1 MRLEWQAKLETG
13 VEQIDNQHRELY
25 RLVNL
30 VLDPGEETKVED
42 TLKFLENYVVRH
54 FTDEEALQA
63 ASQFPDLPEHKEI
76 HAGFIRTFIDLKTQW
91 ALAESDKEREIAVRS
106 LNGTVLDWLGN
117 HIMIHDRHF
126 ADWYKSFM
134 RR

>member
-1 MRLEWQAKLETG
+1 MRLEWQTKLETG

-54 FTDEEALQA
+54 FTDEEALQV

-76 HAGFIRTFIDLKTQW
+76 HAGQPVSGPAGTQGD
-91 ALAESDKEREIAVRS
+91 S
-106 LNGTVLDWLGN
+106 
-117 HIMIHDRHF
+117 
-126 ADWYKSFM
+126 
-134 RR
+134 RRFHQDFY